1 MFLKMIRRI
10 VTQIKN
16 KKRVSKMLSIDA
28 VAKDDAEIKNA
39 IRKPSALKTL
49 QVKTDLDIATAV
61 KFHRPTRELRQKKK
75 ALLHIELSN
84 SVLRK
89 SL

>member
-1 MFLKMIRRI
+1 MIRRS

-16 KKRVSKMLSIDA
+16 KKRVSKKLSIIDA